1 MSTSNGARKPHK
13 GASGLDRLLITSDRT
28 ARRIAHFLSVPVIL
42 FLKPFKLYA
51 YRTRFEWLKRLI
63 LECTTFLDWAMI
75 FANIQNETM
84 LLHHRV
90 WKGNFIFGKAVM
102 VVDHGK
108 TAVEIAGRNV
118 RGSNFMG
125 VNIVSSQAFVFATNS
140 PVLNQSPPLR
150 ALTRAYID
158 EHMFD
163 ERVLGMSLQ
172 DVEAECASILTEWE
186 ADPDMAKMLVI
197 RSTVTR
203 IFLQVLA
210 QTTITRK
217 DATDVTFSYS
227 RRFAEASL
235 LGRYFPFLMGVL
247 GTTERVRKDAY
258 FKLQEYGIDPLTIG
272 MTLFAAMF
280 SVGTIVIKSI
290 ELMRRHEVDYTSLDA
305 RQKLTFVI
313 ECLRL
318 YPTVTTVHRIVER
331 DEEVL
336 IAGRRV
342 PLSGGDEIA
351 YPFVCAHR
359 DTELFPDPEA
369 LRLDRPPSAYAS
381 VLSFSAGPHA
391 CPGKDMGLM
400 VTVMMLDAL
409 SRHYDLET
417 LEIFSPIF

>member
-1 MSTSNGARKPHK
+1 MSRSRIRNVRP
-13 GASGLDRLLITSDRT
+13 GASPLDRMLITLDRT
-28 ARRIAHFLSVPVIL
+28 ARRVAHSLSVPLIML
-42 FLKPFKLYA
+42 LKPFKMFA
-51 YRTRFEWLKRLI
+51 YHTRFQWLKRLI
-63 LECTTFLDWAMI
+63 LEFTTFLDWAMI

-102 VVDHGK
+102 VVDHAK
-108 TAVEIAGRNV
+108 SAVEIAGHNV

-125 VNIVSSQAFVFATNS
+125 VNIVTSQAFVFATNS
-140 PVLNQSPPLR
+140 PVLNQAPPLR
-150 ALTRAYID
+150 ALTRKYID

-163 ERVLGMSLQ
+163 NRVLAMSLE
-172 DVEAECASILTEWE
+172 DVQAECASIVADWE

-210 QTTITRK
+210 QTTISPD
-217 DATDVTFSYS
+217 DAADVTFNYS
-227 RRFAEASL
+227 RGFAEASL
-235 LGRYFPFLMGVL
+235 LGRYCPFLMGVL
-247 GTTERVRKDAY
+247 GTAERVRKDAY
-258 FKLQEYGIDPLTIG
+258 FKLQEYGIDPLTVG

-290 ELMRRHEVDYTSLDA
+290 ELMQRHQIDYDSLDSRA
-305 RQKLTFVI
+305 KLTFVL

-336 IAGRRV
+336 IDGRRV
-342 PLSGGDEIA
+342 PLTAGDEVA

-359 DTELFPDPEA
+359 DSERFPNPEA
-369 LRLDRPPSAYAS
+369 LRLDRPPSAYES

-391 CPGKDMGLM
+391 CPARDMGLM
-400 VTVMMLDAL
+400 VTVLMLDTL
-409 SRHYDLET
+409 SRHYDLDT

>member
-1 MSTSNGARKPHK
+1 MARRV
-13 GASGLDRLLITSDRT
+13 AYFFSALLIRLLKPIK
-28 ARRIAHFLSVPVIL
+28 L
-42 FLKPFKLYA
+42 FA
-51 YRTRFEWLKRLI
+51 YRTRLQWLKRLI
-63 LECTTFLDWAMI
+63 LEFTTFLDWAMI

-84 LLHHRV
+84 LLHQRV
-90 WKGNFIFGKAVM
+90 WRGNFMFGKAVM
-102 VVDHGK
+102 VVDHAK
-108 TAVEIAGRNV
+108 SAVEIARRNV

-125 VNIVSSQAFVFATNS
+125 VNIVTSQTFVFATNS
-140 PVLNQSPPLR
+140 PVLNQAPPLR
-150 ALTRAYID
+150 ALTRDYID

-163 ERVLGMSLQ
+163 ERVQAMSLQ
-172 DVEAECASILTEWE
+172 DVQVECATIIADWE

-197 RSTVTR
+197 RSAVTR

-210 QTTITRK
+210 QTTISPD
-217 DATDVTFSYS
+217 DAFDVTSNYA

-247 GTTERVRKDAY
+247 GTAEGARRDSY
-258 FKLQEYGIDPLTIG
+258 FKLQEYGIDPLTVG

-290 ELMRRHEVDYTSLDA
+290 ELMQRHKIDYDSLDA
-305 RQKLTFVI
+305 QEKLTFVL

-318 YPTVTTVHRIVER
+318 YPTVTSVHRIVER

-342 PLSGGDEIA
+342 PLTAGDEVA

-359 DTELFPDPEA
+359 DAERFPDPEA

-391 CPGKDMGLM
+391 CPAKDMGLM
-400 VTVMMLDAL
+400 VTVLMLDAL